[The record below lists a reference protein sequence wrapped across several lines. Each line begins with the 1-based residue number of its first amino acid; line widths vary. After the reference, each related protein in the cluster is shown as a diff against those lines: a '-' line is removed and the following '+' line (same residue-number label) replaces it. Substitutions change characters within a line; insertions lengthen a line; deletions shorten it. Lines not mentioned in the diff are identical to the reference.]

1 MLCQLSYAPRG
12 CATDSSRGPSRVLS
26 WPRLRRR
33 PALGALFLVLAIAFV
48 GIAAAAAEAVD
59 TNKGLV
65 VLVVAAGAIA
75 LWMLSLSIR
84 NLRKPPS

>member
-1 MLCQLSYAPRG
+1 
-12 CATDSSRGPSRVLS
+12 
-26 WPRLRRR
+26 
-33 PALGALFLVLAIAFV
+33 
-48 GIAAAAAEAVD
+48 VD

-65 VLVVAAGAIA
+65 VLVIAAGAIA